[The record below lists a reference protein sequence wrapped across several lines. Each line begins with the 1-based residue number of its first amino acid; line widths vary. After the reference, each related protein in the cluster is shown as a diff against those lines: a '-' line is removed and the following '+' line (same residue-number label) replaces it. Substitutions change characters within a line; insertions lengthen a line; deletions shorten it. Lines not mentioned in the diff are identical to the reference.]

1 MIEGLRDYVIHITA
15 TALICSVILHFARG
29 SGSVR
34 MLIKLLCG
42 IVLAYSIIQPMKE
55 LDVSKLEGLTFQ
67 FREEADRAVYWGE
80 NESRTAWVE
89 SISQGTEAY
98 ILEKAKAMNIDL
110 AVEVVLSED
119 EIPIPVAVSLAGN
132 VAPYA
137 KSLLSE
143 VISKD
148 LNIPKEN
155 QTWISQ

>member
-1 MIEGLRDYVIHITA
+1 
-15 TALICSVILHFARG
+15 
-29 SGSVR
+29 
-34 MLIKLLCG
+34 
-42 IVLAYSIIQPMKE
+42 
-55 LDVSKLEGLTFQ
+55 
-67 FREEADRAVYWGE
+67 
-80 NESRTAWVE
+80 
-89 SISQGTEAY
+89 
-98 ILEKAKAMNIDL
+98 MNIDL

-143 VISKD
+143 AISKD